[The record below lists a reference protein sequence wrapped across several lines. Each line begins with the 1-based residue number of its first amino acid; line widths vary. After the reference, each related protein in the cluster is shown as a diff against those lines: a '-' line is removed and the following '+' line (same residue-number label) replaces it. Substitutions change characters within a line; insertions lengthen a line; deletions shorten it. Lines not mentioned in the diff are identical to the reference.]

1 MQDTLRY
8 RTCVLICGIALTAAG
23 GSAQTADYPNKP
35 VRFVVGY
42 PAGGTSDI
50 IARLLGQKLGG
61 LWGQSVTVENRA
73 GAGGNIA
80 AEYIAKSPGDGYTL
94 LLGNNGILA
103 NNTALYDNLPYDPVR
118 DFTPVILVASQ
129 PNILVVHPAL
139 PVRSL
144 KQLIALTK
152 SRPGQLNY
160 ASAGGGAVA
169 HLAAELFKSMA
180 KVDIVHIP
188 YKGAQ
193 PALTAIIG
201 GQTEMMFATSS
212 TVVEHIGAGRLR
224 GLAVTSAKR
233 LDKLPE
239 LPTMN
244 EAGVPGFEAASWHG
258 VVVSSR
264 TPPALVS
271 GLNADFAKVLKMPD
285 LRDRF
290 SALATETLGGTSQ
303 DFVAYMRQEIPKWA
317 KLIKEAKVRGQ

>member
-1 MQDTLRY
+1 MQGTSHY
-8 RTCVLICGIALTAAG
+8 RTCVLICSIAFTAAG
-23 GSAQTADYPNKP
+23 GLAQAADYPNKP

-61 LWGQSVTVENRA
+61 LWGQSVPVENRA

-80 AEYIAKSPGDGYTL
+80 AEYVAKSPGDGYTL

-103 NNTALYDNLPYDPVR
+103 NNTALYDNLPYDPVK

-129 PNILVVHPAL
+129 PNLLIVHPVL

-144 KQLIALTK
+144 KQLIALAK

-169 HLAAELFKSMA
+169 HLSAELFKAMA
-180 KVDIVHIP
+180 KVNIVHIP

-193 PALTAIIG
+193 PALIAIMG

-212 TVVEHIGAGRLR
+212 TVVGHISAGRLR
-224 GLAVTSAKR
+224 ALAVTSAKR
-233 LDKLPE
+233 MNKMPE

-244 EAGVPGFEAASWHG
+244 EAGVPGFEATTWHG

-264 TPPALVS
+264 TPQALVS
-271 GLNADFAKVLKMPD
+271 RLNADFAKVLKMPD
-285 LRDRF
+285 LLEKY
-290 SALATETLGGTSQ
+290 SGLATEALGGTQ
-303 DFVAYMRQEIPKWA
+303 QEFVAYMRQEIPKWTQ
-317 KLIKEAKVRGQ
+317 LIKDAKVQGQ